1 MSAGLISQKSVQH
14 DFRDD
19 LELSIYVLL
28 WMTLMFSEVSNNAI
42 VPTFLSNVLDPWP
55 YSNNG
60 SHGKMDFLCGHTF
73 LSNIEFPDQTELLT
87 LVVKLAS
94 WFSV

>member
-19 LELSIYVLL
+19 LESSIYILL

-42 VPTFLSNVLDPWP
+42 VPTFLSNVLDPRP

-60 SHGKMDFLCGHTF
+60 SHGKMDFLCGRTF
-73 LSNIEFPDQTELLT
+73 LSNIEFPD
-87 LVVKLAS
+87 
-94 WFSV
+94 